1 MVYYNSE
8 LKPYSRK
15 LRSNMTEAENL
26 VWSKIRRRQI
36 DGIQFYRQRMIS
48 SYIVDFYAPVVKLV
62 LEIDG
67 SQHLEVEHLE
77 QDEHRDVFLNNLGIM
92 VLRFDN
98 HQVMFQLG
106 SVIDRIYDVIE
117 DFGRSKCHLG
127 VRS

>member
-1 MVYYNSE
+1 MVYYNSK
-8 LKPYSRK
+8 LTPYSRK
-15 LRSNMTEAENL
+15 LRSNMTEAESL

-36 DGIQFYRQRMIS
+36 DGIQFYRQRVIS
-48 SYIVDFYAPVVKLV
+48 TFIVDFYAPTVKLV

-67 SQHLEVEHLE
+67 SQHLEVEYLE
-77 QDEHRDVFLNNLGIM
+77 QDKCRDAFLNNLGIM

-117 DFGRSKCHLG
+117 DFGREKCHFR
-127 VRS
+127 RS

>member
-1 MVYYNSE
+1 
-8 LKPYSRK
+8 
-15 LRSNMTEAENL
+15 MTEAESL

-36 DGIQFYRQRMIS
+36 DGIQFYRQRVIS
-48 SYIVDFYAPVVKLV
+48 TFIVDFYAPTVKLV

-67 SQHLEVEHLE
+67 SQHLEVEYLE
-77 QDEHRDVFLNNLGIM
+77 QDKCRDAFLNNLGIM

-117 DFGRSKCHLG
+117 DFGREKCHFR
-127 VRS
+127 RS